1 MKKQKAKEPT
11 YLIVG
16 IDKYVIPSIQA
27 GLVYRVEGSVFR
39 GVRESEKRKIVQ
51 EVFAEVLIGGHEL
64 IGNKPIPEFF
74 HTKDIKRDIHESDDF
89 HDKKS
94 QAAYLRET
102 RTYWE
107 ERYSWDELV
116 FMENFIE
123 TVYEIEGKVGDE
135 WYRLFEIVRG
145 PLPRDYPNG
154 VAFSIMI
161 ENVLERR
168 LMKYENKLMK
178 EYFDERPE
186 AVKQILGMQVPSDL
200 PVWPDMGIEVKHFIK
215 YAQRLAED
223 QGLLKIP

>member
-1 MKKQKAKEPT
+1 MSRSKAKEPT

-27 GLVYRVEGSVFR
+27 GLVYRVEGSAFK

-64 IGNKPIPEFF
+64 IGNKEIPATFD
-74 HTKDIKRDIHESDDF
+74 TKRIRHDIHESENF
-89 HDKKS
+89 HEKKTQS
-94 QAAYLRET
+94 EYLKKT
-102 RTYWE
+102 RVYWE

-123 TVYEIEGKVGDE
+123 TVYEIDGKVGDE

-145 PLPRDYPNG
+145 QLPRDFPMDI
-154 VAFSIMI
+154 AFSIMI

-168 LMKYENKLMK
+168 LIKYENKAMK
-178 EYFDERPE
+178 EYFETHPE

-200 PVWPDMGIEVKHFIK
+200 PIWPDMGLETKHFIK
-215 YAQRLAED
+215 YAQKLAED
-223 QGLLKIP
+223 QGLLRIP